1 MIMHS
6 KLSKFITLFIA
17 LLLTTFT
24 SFAQDKPLWLRF
36 SAISPDGSKIC
47 FAYKGDLW
55 IVDSNGGEARPLT
68 THIAADR
75 HPVWSP
81 DGKTIA
87 FASDRHGNFDV
98 FTIPADGGEAKRITA
113 HSTGEIP
120 TAFSPDG
127 QRIYFYA
134 LRMDDARNAQFPSG
148 ALPETYS
155 INTTGGIPKIEIHT
169 GSQFARPDMKGE
181 RLIYQDRK
189 GYEDEHRKHHVSSV
203 TRDIWMYDVK
213 LKKHSK
219 LTSFDGED
227 RDAWWS
233 ADGKGFYW
241 LSEKSGSF
249 NLWYQDIQSKAE
261 QQLTRFD
268 KHPVRHLSIDQNGN
282 ACFSYHGEIYLLK
295 KGAAQPSKV
304 NISIRTDAKQ
314 NEKRYKTFSSEAT
327 EMAISPNGKEIA
339 FVIRGEIFVTSIDYD
354 ITKRITNTAEQ
365 ERSVSFSPDGR
376 SILYAAERTRND
388 GTTNWDI
395 WKTSIVREEEPY
407 FFKSTLLKEEMVL
420 GTIAEEFQP
429 LYSPDGK
436 EVAYLEER
444 TKLKVLNLESGK
456 TRLVLDSIYNY
467 SYSDGDQHYDWSPD
481 GKYFLVKFIEKE
493 RWVGEVGLVPA
504 DGSKPPVN
512 LTNSGYNDTKPMWM
526 QGGKSAIWFADRFGM
541 RSHGSWGSQ
550 NDVFAMFFTRDAWDE
565 FCMSKDEYDLMK
577 EMEKARKK
585 VEEKDKKNDDGKGKK
600 TEKKDEDKDEP
611 IMPGRVKPK
620 KITPLEL
627 QLDGIEFRTARI
639 TVNSSALADAVLT
652 PDGSKLYYLSAF
664 EKGFDLW
671 VHKLRENETKLVA
684 KLGER
689 SGSLSLGED
698 GKIYVLGGGKIMQV
712 DTAKGAVKNIPF
724 KAEMEIKSTD
734 ERAYMFDHAWR
745 QTLKKFY
752 LADMH
757 GVDWDFYKR
766 EYAVFLPHLN
776 NGYDFADVLGEMLG
790 ELNVSHT
797 GGRYNPDYDESI
809 ADQTASLGVFI
820 DNEFKGPGIK
830 VTEVLKRGPFDYAK
844 SLVTA
849 GAVIEKIDGIL
860 IDGTFDWALLL
871 NRKVN
876 KTTLIEGKTADGKA
890 FAESIKPISLGEEN
904 ELRYQRWVL
913 QRRTL
918 TDQLSNG
925 RIGYVHVRG
934 MNDGSFREVYS
945 EALGRMNDKEG
956 IIIDTRFNGG
966 GWLHDD
972 LATLFS
978 GNQYVQFVPRGQ
990 IIGSEPQGKWQRK
1003 SAMLMSE
1010 SNYSDAHFSPYVYKE
1025 LGIGK
1030 LIGMPVPGTATAVWW
1045 ERMID
1050 GTIFGIPQV
1059 GVMGRDGKYLEN
1071 QQLNPDILVNN
1082 EYEALSEGRDQQIEK
1097 AVEFL
1102 LGK

>member
-1 MIMHS
+1 MKKI
-6 KLSKFITLFIA
+6 LGT
-17 LLLTTFT
+17 LLLLGSLFT
-24 SFAQDKPLWLRF
+24 QHKSFAQDNPLWLRF
-36 SAISPDGSKIC
+36 SAISPDGSTIC

-55 IVDSNGGEARPLT
+55 LVSSNGGEARPLT

-87 FASDRHGNFDV
+87 FASDRHGNFDI
-98 FTIPADGGEAKRITA
+98 FTIDVEGGEAKRITT

-127 QRIYFYA
+127 QRIYFFA

-155 INTTGGIPKIEIHT
+155 VKASGGIPRIEIHT
-169 GSQFARPDMKGE
+169 GSQFARPDAKGE

-189 GYEDEHRKHHVSSV
+189 GYEDEHRKYHVSSV
-203 TRDIWMYDVK
+203 TRDIWLFDMK
-213 LKKHSK
+213 TKKHNR
-219 LTSFDGED
+219 LTNFDGED
-227 RDAWWS
+227 RDPWFS
-233 ADGKGFYW
+233 EDQKGFYW
-241 LSEKSGSF
+241 LSEKSGTF
-249 NLWYQDIQSKAE
+249 NVWYKDLTGGNEK
-261 QQLTRFD
+261 QLTRFD
-268 KHPVRHLSIDQNGN
+268 KHPVRHLSVDRNGN
-282 ACFSYHGEIYLLK
+282 ICFSFHGEIYVLK
-295 KGAAQPSKV
+295 KGSSQPAKV
-304 NISIRTDAKQ
+304 NIRIRTDAKQ

-327 EMAISPNGKEIA
+327 EMAVSPNGKEIA
-339 FVIRGEIFVTSIDYD
+339 FVVRGEIFVTSIDYD

-376 SILYAAERTRND
+376 SILYAAERTRPD

-395 WKTSIVREEEPY
+395 WKTSIVRDEEPY
-407 FFKSTLLKEEMVL
+407 FFKSTLLKEELVL
-420 GTIAEEFQP
+420 GTEAEEFQP
-429 LYSPDGK
+429 KYSPDGK
-436 EVAYLEER
+436 EIAYLEER
-444 TKLKVLNLESGK
+444 TKLKVLNLITNK

-481 GKYFLVKFIEKE
+481 GKYFLVKYIEKE
-493 RWVGEVGLVPA
+493 RWVGEIGLLPA
-504 DGSKPPVN
+504 DGSKPPIN
-512 LTNSGYNDTKPMWM
+512 LTNSGYNDSKPMWM
-526 QGGKSAIWFADRFGM
+526 QGGKSAIWFSDRYGM

-550 NDVFAMFFTRDAWDE
+550 SDVFAMFFTHDAWDE
-565 FCMSKDEYDLMK
+565 FRMSKDEYDLMK
-577 EMEKARKK
+577 ELEKAKK
-585 VEEKDKKNDDGKGKK
+585 KSEEKDKKKEGDKA
-600 TEKKDEDKDEP
+600 KKDDKKKEEDKEETL
-611 IMPGRVKPK
+611 MPGRVKPK
-620 KITPLEL
+620 KILPVEIE
-627 QLDGIEFRTARI
+627 LDGIEFRTERI

-652 PDGSKLYYLSAF
+652 PDGNRLYYLSAF

-671 VHKLRENETKLVA
+671 VHKLREKETKLVA
-684 KLGER
+684 KMGER
-689 SGSLSLGED
+689 SGSLTMGDD
-698 GKIYVLGGGKIMQV
+698 GKLYVLGGGKIMQV
-712 DTAKGAVKNIPF
+712 DTAKGTVKNIPF
-724 KAEMEIKSTD
+724 KAEMEIKANE

-752 LADMH
+752 LSDMH
-757 GVDWDFYKR
+757 GVDWAFYKK
-766 EYAVFLPHLN
+766 EYARFLPHVT

-790 ELNVSHT
+790 ELNASHT
-797 GGRYNPDYDESI
+797 GGRYNPEYDDAT
-809 ADQTASLGVFI
+809 ADQTAALGAFFEN
-820 DNEFKGPGIK
+820 DFKGPGLKIA
-830 VTEVLKRGPFDYAK
+830 EVLKRGPLDYAK
-844 SLVTA
+844 SPVQT
-849 GAVIEKIDGIL
+849 GAIIEKIDGQL
-860 IDGTFDWALLL
+860 IDGAFDWAILL
-871 NRKVN
+871 NRKAS
-876 KTTLIEGKTADGKA
+876 KPTLIEGRTADGKS
-890 FAESIKPISLGEEN
+890 FAETVKPISLGEEN

-913 QRRTL
+913 QRREL
-918 TDQLSNG
+918 TDKLSRG

-934 MNDGSFREVYS
+934 MNDASFREVYA

-978 GNQYVQFVPRGQ
+978 GSQYVKFVPRGQ
-990 IIGSEPQGKWQRK
+990 VIGSEPQGKWQRK
-1003 SAMLMSE
+1003 SVMLMSE

-1059 GVMGRDGKYLEN
+1059 GVVGRDGKYLEN
-1071 QQLNPDILVNN
+1071 QQLDPDILVNN

-1097 AVEFL
+1097 AVEYL